1 MGARVTAAIVL
12 AAGLSRRMGRPKLL
26 LHLRGK
32 PVIRHTVERVI
43 AAGLEPVLVVVGPEH
58 EALRQALARLVVR
71 FVINPTPE
79 AGQASSVGAG
89 IKAVPA
95 EATAA
100 LIALGDQPGLSL
112 DVIAQLQHAIE
123 SSGKRIAAP
132 RYADGLGNP
141 VLFAAAVFPELLTL
155 SGDRGA
161 RSVVEK
167 DPARL
172 AIVDVAA
179 PMPADLDTPED
190 YARLNALDNSR

>member
-1 MGARVTAAIVL
+1 MTAAIVL

-26 LHLRGK
+26 LDLQGK

-43 AAGLEPVLVVVGPEH
+43 AGGCAPVLVVVGPAH
-58 EALRQALARLVVR
+58 EALRRALDGLAVR
-71 FVINPTPE
+71 FVVNPTPE
-79 AGQASSVGAG
+79 AGQSSSVRAG
-89 IKAVPA
+89 IEAVPA
-95 EATAA
+95 EATTV
-100 LIALGDQPGLSL
+100 LIALGDQPGLLL
-112 DVIAQLQHAIE
+112 DVISRLQQAIGAP
-123 SSGKRIAAP
+123 GKRIAAP

-179 PMPADLDTPED
+179 PMPSDLDTPED

>member
-1 MGARVTAAIVL
+1 VTAAIVL

-26 LHLRGK
+26 LDLHGK
-32 PVIRHTVERVI
+32 PVIRHAVERVI
-43 AAGLEPVLVVVGPEH
+43 ASGLEPVLVVVGPEH
-58 EALRQALARLVVR
+58 EALRRALDGLAVR
-71 FVINPTPE
+71 FVVNPTPE
-79 AGQASSVGAG
+79 AGQASSVRAG
-89 IKAVPA
+89 IEAVPA

-100 LIALGDQPGLSL
+100 LIALGDQPALSL
-112 DVIAQLQHAIE
+112 DVISQLRQAIGGP
-123 SSGKRIAAP
+123 GKSIAAP

-167 DPARL
+167 DVARL
-172 AIVDVAA
+172 VLVEVAA
-179 PMPADLDTPED
+179 PMPGDLDTPED

>member
-1 MGARVTAAIVL
+1 VTAAIVL

-26 LHLRGK
+26 LDLHGK

-58 EALRQALARLVVR
+58 EALRQALEGLAVR
-71 FVINPTPE
+71 FVINPAPE
-79 AGQASSVGAG
+79 AGQASSVSAG
-89 IKAVPA
+89 ITAVPT
-95 EATAA
+95 EATAV

-112 DVIAQLQHAIE
+112 DVVARLRHAIE
-123 SSGKRIAAP
+123 APGKRVAAP

-167 DPARL
+167 DLARL

-179 PMPADLDTPED
+179 PMPEDLDTPED
-190 YARLNALDNSR
+190 YARLSALDNSR

>member
-1 MGARVTAAIVL
+1 MTAAIVL

-26 LHLRGK
+26 LDLHGK
-32 PVIRHTVERVI
+32 PVIRHTVECVI
-43 AAGLEPVLVVVGPEH
+43 AGGLEPVLVVVGPEH
-58 EALRQALARLVVR
+58 AELGRALDGLAVRLVV
-71 FVINPTPE
+71 NPTPE
-79 AGQASSVGAG
+79 AGQASSVRVG
-89 IKAVPA
+89 IEAVPA
-95 EATAA
+95 EATTA

-112 DVIAQLQHAIE
+112 DVISRLRQAIGAP
-123 SSGKRIAAP
+123 GKSIAAP

-172 AIVDVAA
+172 VLVDVAA
-179 PMPADLDTPED
+179 PMPSDLDTPED

>member
-1 MGARVTAAIVL
+1 MTAAIVL

-26 LHLRGK
+26 LDLQGK

-43 AAGLEPVLVVVGPEH
+43 AAGFAPVLVVVGPEH
-58 EALRQALARLVVR
+58 EALRRALDGLGARLVV
-71 FVINPTPE
+71 NPAPE
-79 AGQASSVGAG
+79 AGQASSVRVG
-89 IKAVPA
+89 IQAMPA
-95 EATAA
+95 EARAA

-112 DVIAQLQHAIE
+112 EVISRLRQAMGV
-123 SSGKRIAAP
+123 SGTSIAAP
-132 RYADGLGNP
+132 RYTDGLGNP

-167 DPARL
+167 DAARL
-172 AIVDVAA
+172 AIVDVST
-179 PMPADLDTPED
+179 PMPGDLDTPED

>member
-1 MGARVTAAIVL
+1 MAAIVL

-26 LHLRGK
+26 LDLQGK

-43 AAGLEPVLVVVGPEH
+43 AADFASVLVVVGPEH
-58 EALRQALARLVVR
+58 EALRRALDGLAVR
-71 FVINPTPE
+71 FVVNPTPE
-79 AGQASSVGAG
+79 AGQSSSVRAG
-89 IKAVPA
+89 IEAVPA
-95 EATAA
+95 EATTV

-112 DVIAQLQHAIE
+112 DVISRLRQAIDAP
-123 SSGKRIAAP
+123 GKRIAAP

-179 PMPADLDTPED
+179 PMPSDLDTPED